1 MAGYLVSNLG
11 KRKIELAIVAE
22 GLNNFYLD
30 IYLIPEDLIKNNN
43 LKSEPQNSSKKFSS
57 NFRTD
62 FNS

>member
-1 MAGYLVSNLG
+1 LAGYLVSNLG

-43 LKSEPQNSSKKFSS
+43 LKSEPQNSAQKFSS